1 MHRRES
7 APSRAPADRF
17 SVKDLKFMRLALRLA
32 TRGKGRTSPNPAV
45 GAVVVKGGR
54 VIGRGW
60 HRRSGEAHAEVR
72 AIAQAAG
79 AARGATMYVTLE
91 PCCTYGRTPPCTDA
105 ILRAGLKK
113 VIVAALDPNPRH
125 HGRGIALLQRRRGVL
140 VKVGLLNREASA
152 LNEDFAK
159 YITTGLPFTTVK
171 VAMSLDGKIATV
183 RGDSRWIS
191 GIESRRRS
199 HRIRFCSDAI
209 LVGRRTVERD
219 DPHLTARPEGRV
231 TKVPWRIILDSKA
244 EIPFGSN
251 VLKPPDVSK
260 TVIAVTGRAPRGRI
274 ARLEALGARVIR
286 CPTRRGRVSLR
297 SLWRRL
303 GRMGVMSVMVEGGG
317 ETIASALEAGVVDSV
332 MIFIAPAI
340 IGGRGA
346 PTPVGGAGIKRI
358 ADAIPLSSVAVARCG
373 DDILIE
379 GRVNCGRKWKA
390 KTK

>member
-7 APSRAPADRF
+7 APPHAPADRF
-17 SVKDLKFMRLALRLA
+17 SGEELKFMRLALRLA
-32 TRGKGRTSPNPAV
+32 NRGKGRTSPNPAV
-45 GAVVVKGGR
+45 GAVVVRGRR

-72 AIAQAAG
+72 AIAQAGG

-105 ILRAGLKK
+105 IVHAGLKK
-113 VIVAALDPNPRH
+113 VIVATLDPNPRH
-125 HGRGIALLQRRRGVL
+125 HGRGIALLRRRGVL
-140 VKVGLLNREASA
+140 VRVGALSREASA

-159 YITTGLPFTTVK
+159 YIKTGLPFTTVK
-171 VAMSLDGKIATV
+171 VAMSIDGKIATV
-183 RGDSRWIS
+183 GGDSRWIS
-191 GIESRRRS
+191 GAESRRQS
-199 HRIRFCSDAI
+199 HRIRFCSDAV

-219 DPHLTARPEGRV
+219 NPSLTARPGGRV
-231 TKVPWRIILDSKA
+231 AKVPWRIILDSKA